1 MGWEGKDR
9 VEGERGLRELSGRR
23 TGGVTQVGI
32 EIELTKYPQGV
43 YSSVDKAGQS
53 MSGISKRRR

>member
-1 MGWEGKDR
+1 MR
-9 VEGERGLRELSGRR
+9 REGEDGAE
-23 TGGVTQVGI
+23 GGEVYENSVAGERVVTQVGI